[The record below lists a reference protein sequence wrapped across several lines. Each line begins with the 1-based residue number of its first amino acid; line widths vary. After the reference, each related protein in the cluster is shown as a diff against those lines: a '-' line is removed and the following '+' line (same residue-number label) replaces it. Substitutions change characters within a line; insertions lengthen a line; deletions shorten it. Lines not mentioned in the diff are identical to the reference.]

1 MIGFRFSSRRP
12 FDWLRTRIDRVIGNA
27 HDGDDIRAEPS
38 RVPDDV
44 LVYAIGDV
52 HGCLGQLDEL
62 LDRVRADA
70 DRQPDGM
77 QRSLIF
83 LGDYIDRGPD
93 SAGVIERLV
102 SLSMPG
108 FSLRFLIGN
117 HEQAM
122 LEFLRDPVSGQDWL
136 QFGGVATLAS
146 YGVTALHNL
155 DDPVH
160 LALLRDGL
168 CRCLPPS
175 HRVFLE
181 SLAPLA
187 IIGDYAFVHAGIR
200 PGLPLADQN
209 QNDLCRIREPFLGFL
224 GPHEKRI
231 VHGHSISPFPEARH
245 NRIGIDTGAYA
256 GGPLTSVVLH
266 GTTIRFMQAR
276 ADGSRS
282 GPSDAGPNR

>member
-1 MIGFRFSSRRP
+1 M
-12 FDWLRTRIDRVIGNA
+12 
-27 HDGDDIRAEPS
+27 
-38 RVPDDV
+38 
-44 LVYAIGDV
+44 VYAIGDV

-70 DRQPDGM
+70 GRQPDGM
-77 QRSLIF
+77 QRWLIF

-168 CRCLPPS
+168 CRRLPPS

-181 SLAPLA
+181 SLAPLT

-209 QNDLCRIREPFLGFL
+209 QNDLCRIREPFLDFV

-231 VHGHSISPFPEARH
+231 VHGHSISPFPEARY

-266 GTTIRFMQAR
+266 GTMIRFIQAR

-282 GPSDAGPNR
+282 SPSDAGPNRR